1 MNALAANRLA
11 AKPEASPAT
20 APGMRPEVRQVRIDD
35 HHAGQ
40 RLDNFLI
47 SELKGVPKSRLYR
60 IVRSGEVR
68 VNSRRVSPEYRLIL
82 GDLVRLPPVRT
93 ATEQPMSVPGAEFP
107 ILYEDDALL
116 AIDKPAGVAVHG
128 GSGVS
133 FGVIEQLRAARPQ
146 ARFLELVHRIDRETS
161 GVLLVAR
168 RRPALLALHEA
179 MRQGQVAK
187 RYLALVQ
194 GDWNGPAQALR
205 FPLHRYLTPEG
216 ERRVMV
222 RDGGQVAGTRVKAL
236 ARRTHPR
243 FGPVTLV
250 QADLETGRTHQI
262 RVHLAHV
269 GHRLLGDEKYGDFEL
284 NKSLQKEGHKRMFLH
299 AYKVRLKHPSSGADL
314 HVEAPVP
321 EAFEQFLRVC
331 HAPL

>member
-1 MNALAANRLA
+1 
-11 AKPEASPAT
+11 
-20 APGMRPEVRQVRIDD
+20 
-35 HHAGQ
+35 
-40 RLDNFLI
+40 
-47 SELKGVPKSRLYR
+47 
-60 IVRSGEVR
+60 
-68 VNSRRVSPEYRLIL
+68 
-82 GDLVRLPPVRT
+82 
-93 ATEQPMSVPGAEFP
+93 
-107 ILYEDDALL
+107 
-116 AIDKPAGVAVHG
+116 
-128 GSGVS
+128 
-133 FGVIEQLRAARPQ
+133 
-146 ARFLELVHRIDRETS
+146 
-161 GVLLVAR
+161 
-168 RRPALLALHEA
+168 
-179 MRQGQVAK
+179 
-187 RYLALVQ
+187 
-194 GDWNGPAQALR
+194 
-205 FPLHRYLTPEG
+205 
-216 ERRVMV
+216 MV

-236 ARRTHPR
+236 ARRMHPR